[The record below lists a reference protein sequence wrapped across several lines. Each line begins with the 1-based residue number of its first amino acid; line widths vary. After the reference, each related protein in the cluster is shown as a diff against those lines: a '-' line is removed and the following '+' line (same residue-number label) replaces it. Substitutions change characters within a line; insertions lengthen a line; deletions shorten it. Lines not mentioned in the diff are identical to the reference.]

1 MAAVKEEAEA
11 KGYTDAEKVIILR
24 EHLQMAV
31 DWWSLTP
38 PSWSEKH
45 GAYMSVHTLLLHLT
59 KALKGTET
67 R

>member
-1 MAAVKEEAEA
+1 
-11 KGYTDAEKVIILR
+11 
-24 EHLQMAV
+24 MAV